1 MNLFGIIKK
10 ILKGESHV
18 GGTQERVSGGGERKR
33 RVVHQVDAIV
43 KRALSDLSGVR
54 MLERAC
60 ADERSRNPGEMP
72 SDPIRETS
80 GRLIAAAKKVGCYMD
95 VKNIPGTRY
104 TIRSGESEVRL
115 SQKDRV
121 YHKIKNPFAKS
132 HLKKHSPQFA
142 LFEHIVHNI
151 LFPECPLEFIGVSEE
166 VHEARLVY
174 RQAAIKSS
182 ERPDDAEILD
192 HLASLGLNPAE
203 RYCFGNDLLFVTDVG
218 QDSDNVLRGID
229 GDLYFIDPIIGFRA
243 PLTDKLDEV
252 RAAWAANG
260 GDESE
265 RALIE
270 SLLKSME
277 VSQ

>member
-10 ILKGESHV
+10 LLKGESHV
-18 GGTQERVSGGGERKR
+18 GRTQERVSGGGERKR

-43 KRALSDLSGVR
+43 QRALSDLSGVR

-60 ADERSRNPGEMP
+60 ADERSRNSGEMP
-72 SDPIRETS
+72 SDPVRETS
-80 GRLIAAAKKVGCYMD
+80 GGLIAAAQKVGCYMD
-95 VKNIPGTRY
+95 VKNIPGNRY

-121 YHKIKNPFAKS
+121 YYKIKNPFAKS
-132 HLKKHSPQFA
+132 HLKKHPPQYA

-151 LFPECPLEFIGVSEE
+151 LFPECPLEFLGVAEE

-192 HLASLGLNPAE
+192 HLAFLGLNPAE
-203 RYCFGNDLLFVTDVG
+203 RYCFGNGLLFVTDVG

-229 GDLYFIDPIIGFRA
+229 GDLYFIDPIIGFRV

-252 RAAWAANG
+252 RAAWAANEN
-260 GDESE
+260 DEVE
-265 RALIE
+265 RGLVEMLI
-270 SLLKSME
+270 KSME
-277 VSQ
+277 VHQ